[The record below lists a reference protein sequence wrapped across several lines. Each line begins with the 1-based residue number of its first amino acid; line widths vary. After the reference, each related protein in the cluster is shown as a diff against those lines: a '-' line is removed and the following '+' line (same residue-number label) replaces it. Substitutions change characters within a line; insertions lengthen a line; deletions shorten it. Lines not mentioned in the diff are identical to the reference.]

1 MIPEAVDFL
10 VKILYSDGS
19 QPLWHGASDGLR
31 KAAQSGDKRVQAAL
45 EVYSAKAKAHDLR

>member
-10 VKILYSDGS
+10 VKVLYSES
-19 QPLWHGASDGLR
+19 SPLWHGASDGLR